1 MKERIYE
8 KGIEQY
14 PEVFRMS
21 ELLELHIDDL
31 RALDDALWADWNRVR
46 KAVKAVEELNGEEED
61 E

>member
-8 KGIEQY
+8 NGVDEY
-14 PEVFRMS
+14 PKVFKMS

-31 RALDDALWADWNRVR
+31 RALEDALWADWQRVSN
-46 KAVKAVEELNGEEED
+46 AVKTVEDLNGEDND